1 MCKADM
7 QNKNTI
13 DNIFRF
19 EMCILMIDIN
29 NYQKNSGQS
38 KPQLKS
44 TFTSLGPLKSI
55 KFKPDNYS
63 ALN

>member
-13 DNIFRF
+13 NNIFRF

-29 NYQKNSGQS
+29 NYQKIQV
-38 KPQLKS
+38 KA
-44 TFTSLGPLKSI
+44 SLS
-55 KFKPDNYS
+55 
-63 ALN
+63 

>member
-1 MCKADM
+1 MLSWTTERQVSILVGWVKKKGIQMCKADM

-29 NYQKNSGQS
+29 NYQKIQV
-38 KPQLKS
+38 KA
-44 TFTSLGPLKSI
+44 SLS
-55 KFKPDNYS
+55 
-63 ALN
+63 

>member
-13 DNIFRF
+13 NNIFRF
-19 EMCILMIDIN
+19 ELCILMIDIN
-29 NYQKNSGQS
+29 NYQKIQV
-38 KPQLKS
+38 KAKS